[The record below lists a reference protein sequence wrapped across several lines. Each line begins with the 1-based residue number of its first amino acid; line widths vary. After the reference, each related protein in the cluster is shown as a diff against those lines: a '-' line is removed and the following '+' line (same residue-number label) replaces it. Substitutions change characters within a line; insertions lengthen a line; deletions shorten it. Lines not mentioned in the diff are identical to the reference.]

1 MALYEGYLDLITSEH
16 RIRPKYI
23 AMVKK
28 LLESTD
34 SIMEL
39 SLTLPSYF
47 DIDSAVGKQLDT
59 LGEQLGKSRVMP
71 FNSITGNSSIL
82 TDDLYRI
89 LLKATIAKFNW
100 QGGIEELYKYWDQ
113 LLPGIKISIRDNQ
126 DMTIDITLVGV
137 KNEQLKEMILLGYII
152 PKPQGVRLNMQVS
165 ANPVFAYDLD
175 NSSFAGYE
183 KGEWA

>member
-39 SLTLPSYF
+39 PLILPSYF
-47 DIDSAVGKQLDT
+47 DIDSAVGKQLDI

-100 QGGIEELYKYWDQ
+100 QGGIEDLYKYWGQ

>member
-1 MALYEGYLDLITSEH
+1 MALYEGYLGLITSEH
-16 RIRPKYI
+16 RIRPKDI

-28 LLESTD
+28 LIESTD

-113 LLPGIKISIRDNQ
+113 LLPDIKISIRDNQ